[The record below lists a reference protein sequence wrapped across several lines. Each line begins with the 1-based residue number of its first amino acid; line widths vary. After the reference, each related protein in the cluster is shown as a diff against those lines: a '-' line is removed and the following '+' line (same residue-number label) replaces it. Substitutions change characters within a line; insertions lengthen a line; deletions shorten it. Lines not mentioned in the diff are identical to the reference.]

1 MIRILYIEDD
11 EDHAYMLC
19 RRLGRR
25 GYETSRAAD
34 GAQGLA
40 LAAELRPDLIILD
53 LKLPDMDGWAV
64 LEALRQDSATRP
76 IPVIVVSAHV
86 LRGEGEQAVTA
97 GAAAFVRKPIEL
109 PALLEKIES
118 LTGDTD
124 TVERRS
130 RHDRD

>member
-25 GYETSRAAD
+25 GYETYSAPD

-40 LAAELRPDLIILD
+40 RAVDLCPDLIILD
-53 LKLPDMDGWAV
+53 LKLPDMDGWKV
-64 LEALRQDSATRP
+64 MDALQKDSATRSIP
-76 IPVIVVSAHV
+76 IIVVSAHV
-86 LRGEGEQAVTA
+86 LRGEGEQAVKA

-109 PALLEKIES
+109 PELLEQIEA
-118 LTGDTD
+118 LTA
-124 TVERRS
+124 
-130 RHDRD
+130 H